1 MDEQDGDKLFL
12 KAAGRVVR
20 CFLDVKKSFF
30 DFCFLV
36 TGMDKGKIVNKEDA
50 RVVLDWLV
58 ETIGTCQLP
67 KTLNYT
73 LLLFTLSA

>member
-1 MDEQDGDKLFL
+1 
-12 KAAGRVVR
+12 
-20 CFLDVKKSFF
+20 
-30 DFCFLV
+30 
-36 TGMDKGKIVNKEDA
+36 MDKGKIVTKEDA